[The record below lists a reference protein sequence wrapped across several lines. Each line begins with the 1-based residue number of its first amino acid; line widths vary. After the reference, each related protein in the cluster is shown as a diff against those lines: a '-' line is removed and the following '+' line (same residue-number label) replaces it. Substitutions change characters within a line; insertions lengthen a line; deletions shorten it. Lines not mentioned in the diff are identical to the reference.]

1 MASRVCPC
9 LVRRN
14 RESFL
19 DSQAATAVRLKH
31 GHCFPALVGHAVS
44 VPTVEYAAR
53 VPNQRERS
61 IQEGGAALPRLIV
74 TKGVDEGK
82 QFEVSGE
89 HTAIGRDSSNRIKL
103 HDTEVSRRH
112 AEIVRTAEG
121 YRLIDRGSANGT
133 YVNNQSIRDVL
144 LQAGDQIQI
153 GQTILVYSGG
163 AREGAGEALP
173 GRDLADQISLISRQ
187 DLELPSAIVHS
198 IGEMEGSRILAHPEQ
213 VEGPWLKNA
222 LANLMYQA
230 TQAVSHILDLDQLLE
245 RILELIFRHLDADRG
260 CIMLRDVPANELASG
275 RSTPPGSSVLNSAEF
290 QPKAVRWRDGI
301 NRQEKIPI
309 SRTIMDYVL
318 REKQGILV
326 SDAARDE
333 RFGSVQSI
341 VRHGIR
347 SIICVPMKGRHE
359 TLGVLYLDART
370 PSRDPFGAG
379 GTDATPL
386 VIHKF
391 TSEHLFLASVMAHQ
405 AALAVEETRY
415 YQAMVQAERLAAVG
429 QTIAAL
435 SHHIKNILQGLR
447 SGSEILKMG
456 LQDMDAALLQQGWKN
471 IEKNQAKIYDLVV
484 DMLSYSKERE
494 PNIESTDL
502 NAVARDVIELLAPR
516 AKELGVE
523 LASALDETLPKCPAD
538 PEGIHRALLNIVGN
552 ALDAVEGAEAPRV
565 QVATLREEDGGW
577 LRFEVRDNGPGIPP
591 EKIND
596 IFRPFISTKGARG
609 TGLGLAVSRK
619 ILREHGGDIL
629 VRSQPGQ
636 GSLFI
641 LRLPLRSPLAPET
654 NSTHTD
660 LPILPPL

>member
-1 MASRVCPC
+1 
-9 LVRRN
+9 
-14 RESFL
+14 
-19 DSQAATAVRLKH
+19 
-31 GHCFPALVGHAVS
+31 
-44 VPTVEYAAR
+44 
-53 VPNQRERS
+53 
-61 IQEGGAALPRLIV
+61 LPRLIV

-89 HTAIGRDSSNRIKL
+89 HVGIGRDSSNRIKL

-144 LQAGDQIQI
+144 LQTGDQIQI

-163 AREGAGEALP
+163 TQEGAWGP
-173 GRDLADQISLISRQ
+173 PPSRDLAEHIRLITRP
-187 DLELPSAIVHS
+187 DVELPSAIVQS
-198 IGEMEGSRILAHPEQ
+198 IGEAEGSRILAHPEQ
-213 VEGPWLKNA
+213 IEGPWLKNA

-260 CIMLRDVPANELASG
+260 CIMLRDAPASEVGVASA
-275 RSTPPGSSVLNSAEF
+275 VLNSAEF
-290 QPKAVRWRDGI
+290 QPKAVRWRDGV
-301 NRQEKIPI
+301 NRQEKISI

-326 SDAARDE
+326 SDAASDE

-370 PSRDPFGAG
+370 PSRDLRGPRNPETLSR
-379 GTDATPL
+379 TDDGNT
-386 VIHKF
+386 HHF
-391 TSEHLFLASVMAHQ
+391 TREHLFLASAMAHQ

-471 IEKNQAKIYDLVV
+471 IEKNQAKIYDLVM

-516 AKELGVE
+516 AKELGIQLV
-523 LASALDETLPKCPAD
+523 SALDETLPKCPAD

-552 ALDAVEGAEAPRV
+552 ALDAVEGAQGPRV
-565 QVATLREEDGGW
+565 QVATMQEEDGPW
-577 LRFEVRDNGPGIPP
+577 LRVEVRDNGGGIPP

-596 IFRPFISTKGARG
+596 IFRPFVSTKGARG

-641 LRLPLRSPLAPET
+641 LRLPLRSPLTSDAPA
-654 NSTHTD
+654 THTD
-660 LPILPPL
+660 LPILPPAAEQ